1 MDFFTRI
8 YSILHLL
15 ANSNPLFRAKKSKG
29 EHCVFPCFFFYIVL
43 FR

>member
-15 ANSNPLFRAKKSKG
+15 ANSNPLFRAIRWQQFGYFK
-29 EHCVFPCFFFYIVL
+29 
-43 FR
+43 RNA